1 MKYLG
6 AISDDKDL
14 VTKEYV
20 DDSVV
25 TYTISISSGV
35 ITLTG
40 SDGSTSTVTLPV
52 YNGGVQ

>member
-6 AISDDKDL
+6 AISDPKDL
-14 VTKEYV
+14 VNKEYV

-40 SDGSTSTVTLPV
+40 SDGSTSTVTLPI